1 MDGSV
6 YQEYLITKRCD
17 VTISLC
23 LNSDGAPLVVSKGM
37 SLWPVIA
44 KIIELPDNISES
56 FENLIFVGLWLDNQK
71 PAYDVFMSKCVE
83 TVLKAI
89 NSSELKKLGKN

>member
-1 MDGSV
+1 MFEFLV
-6 YQEYLITKRCD
+6 N
-17 VTISLC
+17 LC
-23 LNSDGAPLVVSKGM
+23 HAYPLEEKVGAMG
-37 SLWPVIA
+37 

-89 NSSELKKLGKN
+89 NSSELKKLG